1 MGDFCYFLAVLTE
14 ADSEFQ
20 NKLFGDY
27 PNNPYLCS
35 TLTIKRKNMLT
46 KRIIS
51 QSSTR
56 ILLFFVLLVA
66 PFRVA
71 AMSDKAMAL
80 YDRHLALYETD
91 SVEAFLD
98 VTKQLRTQL
107 EKEGEEKKM
116 YGIWIN
122 QVAYFLDI
130 VSSSKHALEIAM
142 SFRAT
147 TYISA

>member
-1 MGDFCYFLAVLTE
+1 MGDFCYFLVVLTE

-46 KRIIS
+46 KRIIL

-66 PFRVA
+66 PFRLT
-71 AMSDKAMAL
+71 SDNAKVRIFHGL
-80 YDRHLALYETD
+80 YKFSAQKPLFFSPYFAPNFAEKL
-91 SVEAFLD
+91 
-98 VTKQLRTQL
+98 KQRTAVL
-107 EKEGEEKKM
+107 IITYYLLLFGDFKM
-116 YGIWIN
+116 QTPKNNY
-122 QVAYFLDI
+122 
-130 VSSSKHALEIAM
+130 
-142 SFRAT
+142 
-147 TYISA
+147 YI